1 MRKIRNKRAFKR
13 LVDQGLSP
21 ALAHK
26 TIIDIIDLGYSA
38 EVITKKH
45 SATEIRA
52 IIDSVERALKFH
64 LENDSKKM
72 FPCATKDQ
80 VSDLKSAL
88 FYCESEERKGAQHE

>member
-21 ALAHK
+21 ALAHR

-38 EVITKKH
+38 ETITKTYK
-45 SATEIRA
+45 APEIRA

-64 LENDSKKM
+64 FEKEKQNDN
-72 FPCATKDQ
+72 
-80 VSDLKSAL
+80 
-88 FYCESEERKGAQHE
+88 R